1 MTAIGASRTVT
12 GRRDYRCSV
21 DMTTLSLLAQHVNRR
36 PQRIAL
42 LEQIAVQ
49 GSITRAAKAAGMS
62 YKAAWDAIDE
72 LNNLADQPLVARSV
86 GGKGGGGA
94 RLTPAGERLLQL
106 HQRLQAIQ
114 AEVLQAVDDDADLQV
129 LGRLMLRTSARN
141 QLSGRVRAI
150 KPQAGN
156 DLIDIELPGGTS
168 IQAQITRSSTQ
179 HLQLQAGAPLMVL
192 IKAGWLQLS
201 AAGETA
207 DASLNEL
214 LGHIEQIQPEADG
227 PSEVRIALH
236 NGQTLCAQATAEHLA
251 HHGLVVGSPVRAQFA
266 ASHVLLGTQV

>member
-1 MTAIGASRTVT
+1 MS
-12 GRRDYRCSV
+12 
-21 DMTTLSLLAQHVNRR
+21 TLSLLAQHVTRR

-42 LEQIAVQ
+42 LEQIAAL

-94 RLTPAGERLLQL
+94 QLTAAGERLLQL

-114 AEVLQAVDDDADLQV
+114 AEVLQAADDAADLQL

-141 QLSGRVRAI
+141 QLGGRVRSI
-150 KPQAGN
+150 RPQGGN
-156 DLIDIELPGGTS
+156 DLIAIELPGGS
-168 IQAQITRSSTQ
+168 IIQAQITRNSTA
-179 HLQLQAGAPLMVL
+179 HLQLQPGVPVMVL
-192 IKAGWLQLS
+192 LKAGWLQLS
-201 AAGETA
+201 APTQGA
-207 DASLNEL
+207 DPRLNALE
-214 LGHIEQIQPEADG
+214 GTIEQILSETEG
-227 PSEVRIALH
+227 PCEVRIALP
-236 NGQTLCAQATAEHLA
+236 NGQTLCAQASAEQLTGQGLA
-251 HHGLVVGSPVRAQFA
+251 PGGAVRAQFA

>member
-1 MTAIGASRTVT
+1 MS
-12 GRRDYRCSV
+12 
-21 DMTTLSLLAQHVNRR
+21 TLSLLAQHVTRR

-42 LEQIAVQ
+42 LEQIAEQ

-72 LNNLADQPLVARSV
+72 LNNLADQPLVARNV

-114 AEVLQAVDDDADLQV
+114 AEVLQAADDDADLQL

-150 KPQAGN
+150 HPQGGN
-156 DLIDIELPGGTS
+156 DLIDVELPGGAL
-168 IQAQITRSSTQ
+168 IQAQITRSSSA
-179 HLQLQAGAPLMVL
+179 HLQLQPGVALLVL

-201 AAGETA
+201 AVGAAA
-207 DASLNEL
+207 DPALNAL
-214 LGHIEQIQPEADG
+214 LGHIEHIQTEADG
-227 PSEVRIALH
+227 PCEVRITLP
-236 NGQTLCAQATAEHLA
+236 NGQTLCAQATTEQLA
-251 HHGLVVGSPVRAQFA
+251 AQALVVGSPVRAQFA
-266 ASHVLLGTQV
+266 ASQVLLGTQV

>member
-1 MTAIGASRTVT
+1 MS
-12 GRRDYRCSV
+12 
-21 DMTTLSLLAQHVNRR
+21 TLSSLAQHVTRR

-42 LEQIAVQ
+42 LEQIAAQ

-94 RLTPAGERLLQL
+94 RLTSTGERLLHL

-114 AEVLQAVDDDADLQV
+114 ADLLQAADDDADLQV

-150 KPQAGN
+150 HPRGGN
-156 DLIDIELPGGTS
+156 DRVDVELPGGAL
-168 IQAQITRSSTQ
+168 IQAQITRSSTA
-179 HLQLQAGAPLMVL
+179 HLQLQPGVALLVL

-201 AAGETA
+201 AVAEAA
-207 DASLNEL
+207 DPQLNEL
-214 LGHIEQIQPEADG
+214 LGRIEQILLEADG
-227 PSEVRIALH
+227 PCEVRIALP
-236 NGQTLCAQATAEHLA
+236 NGQTLCAQASAEQLTAQ
-251 HHGLVVGSPVRAQFA
+251 GLVVGSAVRAQFA
-266 ASHVLLGTQV
+266 ATQVLLGTQV

>member
-1 MTAIGASRTVT
+1 MT

-94 RLTPAGERLLQL
+94 RLTPRGERLLQL

-114 AEVLQAVDDDADLQV
+114 AEVLQAVDDDGDLQV

-150 KPQAGN
+150 QPHAGN

-168 IQAQITRSSTQ
+168 IHAQITRSSTQ
-179 HLQLQAGAPLMVL
+179 HLQLHAGAPLMVL

>member
-1 MTAIGASRTVT
+1 
-12 GRRDYRCSV
+12 
-21 DMTTLSLLAQHVNRR
+21 MTTLALLTQHVTRR

-42 LEQIAVQ
+42 LEQIAAQ
-49 GSITRAAKAAGMS
+49 GSITRAAKAAGIS

-72 LNNLADQPLVARSV
+72 LNNLAEQPLVARSV

-114 AEVLQAVDDDADLQV
+114 AEVLQAVDDDTDLQV

-150 KPQAGN
+150 QPQGGN
-156 DLIDIELPGGTS
+156 DLIEIELPGGAS
-168 IQAQITRSSTQ
+168 ITAQITRSSTR
-179 HLQLQAGAPLMVL
+179 HLLLQPGAPLLVL

-201 AAGETA
+201 PLGQPA
-207 DASLNEL
+207 DAGLNEL
-214 LGHIEQIQPEADG
+214 LGQIEQIQAETDG
-227 PSEVRIALH
+227 PSEVRIALP
-236 NGQTLCAQATAEHLA
+236 NGQTLCAQATVQQLA
-251 HHGLVVGSPVRAQFA
+251 DLGLAVGSPVRAQFA

>member
-1 MTAIGASRTVT
+1 MS
-12 GRRDYRCSV
+12 S
-21 DMTTLSLLAQHVNRR
+21 LSLLAQHVTRR

-49 GSITRAAKAAGMS
+49 GSITGAAKAAGMS

-114 AEVLQAVDDDADLQV
+114 AEVLQAADDDADLQL

-141 QLSGRVRAI
+141 QLGGRVRAI
-150 KPQAGN
+150 QPQGGN
-156 DLIDIELPGGTS
+156 DLIDIELPGGAT
-168 IQAQITRSSTQ
+168 IQAQITRNSTA
-179 HLQLQAGAPLMVL
+179 HLQLQPGVAVMVL
-192 IKAGWLQLS
+192 LKAGWLQLS
-201 AAGETA
+201 APAQEA
-207 DASLNEL
+207 DPSLNRLE
-214 LGHIEQIQPEADG
+214 GTIEQILAEADG
-227 PSEVRIALH
+227 PCEVRIALP
-236 NGQTLCAQATAEHLA
+236 NGQTLCAQASAEQLTGQ
-251 HHGLVVGSPVRAQFA
+251 GLVLGGAVRAQFA

>member
-1 MTAIGASRTVT
+1 
-12 GRRDYRCSV
+12 
-21 DMTTLSLLAQHVNRR
+21 MTTLSLLAQHVTRR

-42 LEQIAVQ
+42 LEQIAAQ

-94 RLTPAGERLLQL
+94 RLTPAGERLLHL

-141 QLSGRVRAI
+141 QLGGRVRTI
-150 KPQAGN
+150 QPQGCN
-156 DLIDIELPGGTS
+156 DLIDIELPGGPS

-179 HLQLQAGAPLMVL
+179 HLHLQPGVPVMVL

-201 AAGETA
+201 APNHNA
-207 DASLNEL
+207 DANLNEL
-214 LGHIEQIQPEADG
+214 RGDIEQIQVETDG
-227 PSEVRIALH
+227 SSEVRIALP
-236 NGQTLCAQATAEHLA
+236 NGQTLCAMAAAEHLA
-251 HHGLVVGSPVRAQFA
+251 SQGLGVGSPVRAQFA
-266 ASHVLLGTQV
+266 ASHVLLGTHL